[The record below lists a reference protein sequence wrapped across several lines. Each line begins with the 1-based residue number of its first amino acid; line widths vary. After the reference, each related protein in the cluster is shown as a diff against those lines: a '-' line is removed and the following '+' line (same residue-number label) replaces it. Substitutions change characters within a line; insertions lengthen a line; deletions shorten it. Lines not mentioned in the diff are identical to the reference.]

1 MASKVTDERD
11 IRAAIAE
18 KYQSLDEPR
27 FDFVTDALDERPY
40 AAVVRSLSKI
50 SNVEQD
56 TDTNDDVSF
65 GYLLSDGREQL
76 FLQLSMVGPY
86 ATLRRLPA
94 DGTAI
99 LLDPGRSALT
109 AYERSVVETLQQA
122 AVTVLGEIALS
133 RSIDLKLFNTATNR
147 VKIYQALFSDIED
160 LPWSGVAP

>member
-1 MASKVTDERD
+1 MISKVTDEGD

-27 FDFVTDALDERPY
+27 FDFVTEALDGQPY
-40 AAVVRSLSKI
+40 DAIVRSLSKI

-65 GYLLSDGREQL
+65 GYLLSGGRERL

-109 AYERSVVETLQQA
+109 NYELSVVETLDQA
-122 AVTVLGEIALS
+122 AVTVLGEAALS
-133 RSIDLKLFNTATNR
+133 RSINLKLFNTGANR
-147 VKIYQALFSDIED
+147 VKLYHALFSDIDD
-160 LPWSGVAP
+160 LPWSSVAP